1 MTKFELITE
10 LLGTANLL
18 LHTNM
23 TTCST
28 SAAKSKF
35 DAILAQYEALDGQP
49 TSPNSPSDLEHYHY
63 IVDSLH
69 QLGFELYKEEN
80 AENIQNASTE
90 NTKKMKIVL
99 DDIAKNLPLSAEL
112 AAYFHTIE
120 NIAEDDYMIFLD
132 EPQESEVLV
141 YAVA

>member
-18 LHTNM
+18 LLTNM

-35 DAILAQYEALDGQP
+35 DAILAQYEVLDGQP
-49 TSPNSPSDLEHYHY
+49 TLPNSPSDLEHYHY

-80 AENIQNASTE
+80 AENTE
-90 NTKKMKIVL
+90 NTEKLKSVL
-99 DDIAKNLPLSAEL
+99 EHIEDTPMSTEL
-112 AAYFHTIE
+112 QAYFHTIE
-120 NIAEDDYMIFLD
+120 NIVEDDYIIFLD

-141 YAVA
+141 YAIA